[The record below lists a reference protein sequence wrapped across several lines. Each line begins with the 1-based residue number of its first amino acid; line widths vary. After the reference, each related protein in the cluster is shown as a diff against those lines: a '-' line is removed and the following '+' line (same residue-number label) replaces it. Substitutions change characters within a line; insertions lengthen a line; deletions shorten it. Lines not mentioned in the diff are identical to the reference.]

1 MIKHRHPLMTVKKKL
16 FLVLHQKDS
25 FQHPIFKGL
34 QHEMGDNQPLIAFKY
49 RCLRS

>member
-1 MIKHRHPLMTVKKKL
+1 MIKHRHPLMDMKKI
-16 FLVLHQKDS
+16 LVLHQKYS

-49 RCLRS
+49 LCLRS